1 MSILLPLR
9 APLVFLFICLVTAL
23 ATDIQAKTLYTY
35 TDQSGTRVITDNYN
49 KIPPLYR
56 SRATAVEQESD
67 GYAAE
72 FDRVGKLVASSK
84 GFVFDVPGMSFQQS
98 KIITYAGI
106 IALCCVVAMNLSRSQ
121 AIRLLALWCLVLTGI
136 GAPVL
141 IYVADDGAAAV
152 MKTKAAQIQQKQQ
165 DRLSQAQ

>member
-1 MSILLPLR
+1 MSILLHLR
-9 APLVFLFICLVTAL
+9 ALSFLLLICFGTSW

-49 KIPPLYR
+49 KIPPSYR
-56 SRATAVEQESD
+56 SRATAVEQESE
-67 GYAAE
+67 GYTAE
-72 FDRVGKLVASSK
+72 LERVGEIVVSSK
-84 GFVFDVPGMSFQQS
+84 GFVFNVPGMSFQQS
-98 KIITYAGI
+98 KIITYAGVI
-106 IALCCVVAMNLSRSQ
+106 VLCCVIAMNLSRSQ

-141 IYVADDGAAAV
+141 VYVADDGAAAV
-152 MKTKAAQIQQKQQ
+152 MKNKAAQIQQKQQ